1 MITTLEQRAQARQLW
16 FDLRDALQDECK
28 RFNTHPAITER
39 VPVPTLCF
47 EPVSDTEVRLHLHSQ
62 QGDFCLSV
70 VVDPDLF
77 YILYRAHAEPYTCM
91 ALIDVDEQGAFLT
104 TRDHQPDLLEDAAN
118 AMVNT
123 LIVGY
128 L

>member
-1 MITTLEQRAQARQLW
+1 MQS
-16 FDLRDALQDECK
+16 ECT
-28 RFNTHPAITER
+28 RFNTHPLITSR
-39 VPVPTLCF
+39 VPAPTLGF
-47 EPVSDTEVRLHLHSQ
+47 EPVSDTEVRIHLHSQ
-62 QGDFCLSV
+62 QGDFELSV

-77 YILYRAHAEPYTCM
+77 YILYKAHAEPYTRM
-91 ALIDVDEQGAFLT
+91 ALIDVDEQGAYLK
-104 TRDHQPDLLEDAAN
+104 TRDHEPDLLEDAAN

>member
-1 MITTLEQRAQARQLW
+1 MITTLEQRTQAQQLW
-16 FDLRDALQDECK
+16 LELRDALQSECT
-28 RFNTHPAITER
+28 RFNTHPLITSR
-39 VPVPTLCF
+39 VPAPTLGF
-47 EPVSDTEVRLHLHSQ
+47 EPVSDTEVRIHLHSQ
-62 QGDFCLSV
+62 QGDFELSV

-77 YILYRAHAEPYTCM
+77 YILYKAHAEPYTRM
-91 ALIDVDEQGAFLT
+91 ALIDVDEQGAYLK
-104 TRDHQPDLLEDAAN
+104 TRDHEPDLLEDAAN